1 MMTAMLSRDR
11 NGNCVTNAGT
21 ETVRHRGSICVII
34 SICMLLVTTAVTA
47 GTLDDINYTSLPGD
61 RVQLRLELS
70 EPAGSE
76 PLSFTIDNPARV
88 AIDFP
93 GTSLN
98 LAEKSQNIGIGN
110 AESVTAVE
118 AGGRTRVV
126 VNLVDMVPYD
136 ISTDGSVVTVTLD
149 GGAADISGK
158 IASDTATLPGFAT
171 DARIN
176 DIDFRRGP
184 GGEAQV
190 IVDLSNPDVGINIRE
205 QGKNVLIDFVDTTL
219 PEELDRRLD
228 VIDFATPAKEVDTF
242 AHGNG
247 TRMVITPVGLYEH
260 LAYQSENVFTIE
272 LKPLTPAEE
281 EQLKKDKFGYTGER
295 LSLNFQNIEVRAVLQ
310 LIADFSEFNLVASD
324 TVGGNVT
331 LRLKNVPW
339 DQAMDIILKSKGL
352 GMRQI
357 GNVVMVAPQEEIA
370 AREKL
375 ELEAQQQIRELAP
388 LRTEFVQVNYA
399 KASDIATLIKDDAN
413 NLLSD
418 RGNVTV
424 DARTNTLLVQDT
436 ATQLTDIR
444 EVVVALDV
452 PVRQV
457 LIESRIVIANEDFSK
472 ELGVRFGYSHA
483 NDLKNAAL
491 TAAGGTKSDFIS
503 FTGGAI
509 AGDTDYGSTTAFNT
523 DGLENYIVDLGVAG
537 PAAAFKWSIGRIGSY
552 LLQLELSALQ
562 AEGRGEVVSSPRVI
576 TANQKEAIIEAG
588 TEIPYQEASSSGATS
603 VSFKKAV
610 LSLKVTPHITPDDR
624 IIMDL
629 AINKDSVGEIF
640 NNIPSIDTNEVSTQ
654 VLVANGDTVV
664 LGGIFESD
672 NRDDTTSVPFFS
684 DLPYL
689 GRLFKRRSENASKQ
703 ELLVFVTPKILKDA
717 LSISSR

>member
-1 MMTAMLSRDR
+1 MMTAMLSANR
-11 NGNCVTNAGT
+11 NVKLTMRSRVKRALSVVST
-21 ETVRHRGSICVII
+21 AA
-34 SICMLLVTTAVTA
+34 MLVATSAWAVT
-47 GTLDDINYTSLPGD
+47 LDNINYTSLPGD

-70 EPAGSE
+70 EPVGAE

-88 AIDFP
+88 ALDFP
-93 GTSLN
+93 GTALN
-98 LAEKSQNIGIGN
+98 VAQKSQTIGIGN

-118 AGGRTRVV
+118 ADGRTRVV
-126 VNLVDMVPYD
+126 VNLVNLVPYD
-136 ISTDGSVVTVTLD
+136 IRSDGNIVTVTLD
-149 GGAADISGK
+149 GGAADIASQVSGEV
-158 IASDTATLPGFAT
+158 ATLPGGAT
-171 DARIN
+171 NAQIN
-176 DIDFRRGP
+176 DIDFRRGA

-190 IVDLSNPDVGINIRE
+190 IIALSNPDVGINIRE
-205 QGKNVLIDFVDTTL
+205 QGKNVIVDFVDTTL

-228 VIDFATPAKEVDTF
+228 VIDFATPAKEIDTF

-247 TRMVITPVGLYEH
+247 TRMVITPTGLYEH
-260 LAYQSENVFTIE
+260 LAYQSDNIFTLE

-281 EQLKKDKFGYTGER
+281 EELKKDKFGYTGER

-310 LIADFSEFNLVASD
+310 LIADFTEFNLVASD

-352 GMRQI
+352 GMRQV

-375 ELEAQQQIRELAP
+375 ELEAQQQIQELAP

-399 KASDIATLIKDDAN
+399 KAADIASLLKADEN

-418 RGNVTV
+418 RGNVSV
-424 DARTNTLLVQDT
+424 DERTNTLLIQDT
-436 ATQLTDIR
+436 SEQLSDIR
-444 EVVVALDV
+444 GVVQALDI

-472 ELGVRFGYSHA
+472 DLGVRFGYSHF
-483 NDLKNAAL
+483 NDPKNAAL
-491 TAAGGTKSDFIS
+491 TSANGTKSDFIS
-503 FTGGAI
+503 GIGGGI
-509 AGDTDYGSTTAFNT
+509 PGDVDYNGTTSFNT

-588 TEIPYQEASSSGATS
+588 TEIPYQEASSSGATAI
-603 VSFKKAV
+603 SFKKAV
-610 LSLKVTPHITPDDR
+610 LSLRVTPRITPDDR

-629 AINKDSVGEIF
+629 AVNKDSVGQVF
-640 NNIPSIDTNEVSTQ
+640 AGVPSIDTNEVSTQ

-664 LGGIFESD
+664 LGGIFESEH
-672 NRDDTTSVPFFS
+672 RDDVTSVPFFG

-689 GRLFKRRSENASKQ
+689 GRLFKNTSVDSTKQ
-703 ELLVFVTPKILKDA
+703 ELLVFVTPKILKDS
-717 LSISSR
+717 LSLSSR

>member
-1 MMTAMLSRDR
+1 MMTAMLSANR
-11 NGNCVTNAGT
+11 NVKSTMRAR
-21 ETVRHRGSICVII
+21 VKRALSVV
-34 SICMLLVTTAVTA
+34 SAAAMLVATSAWA
-47 GTLDDINYTSLPGD
+47 ATLDNINFTSLPGD

-70 EPAGSE
+70 EPVGAE

-88 AIDFP
+88 ALDFP
-93 GTSLN
+93 GTALN
-98 LAEKSQNIGIGN
+98 VAQKSQNIGIGN
-110 AESVTAVE
+110 TESVTAVE
-118 AGGRTRVV
+118 ADGRTRVV
-126 VNLVDMVPYD
+126 VNLVNLVPYD
-136 ISTDGSVVTVTLD
+136 IKSDGNIVTVTLE
-149 GGAADISGK
+149 GGAADI
-158 IASDTATLPGFAT
+158 ASEVSSEVATLPGGAT
-171 DARIN
+171 NAQIN
-176 DIDFRRGP
+176 DIDFRRGA

-190 IVDLSNPDVGINIRE
+190 IIALSNPDVGINIRE
-205 QGKNVLIDFVDTTL
+205 QGKNIIVDFVDTAL

-228 VIDFATPAKEVDTF
+228 VIDFATPAKEIDTF

-247 TRMVITPVGLYEH
+247 TRMVITPSGLYEH
-260 LAYQSENVFTIE
+260 LAYQSDNVFTLE

-281 EQLKKDKFGYTGER
+281 EELKKDKFGYTGER

-310 LIADFSEFNLVASD
+310 LIADFTEFNLVASD
-324 TVGGNVT
+324 TVSGNVT

-352 GMRQI
+352 GMRQV

-375 ELEAQQQIRELAP
+375 ELEAQQQIQELAP

-399 KASDIATLIKDDAN
+399 KAVDIAGLIKADEN
-413 NLLSD
+413 KLLSD

-424 DARTNTLLVQDT
+424 DERTNTLLIQDT
-436 ATQLTDIR
+436 AEQLSDIR
-444 EVVVALDV
+444 GVVQALDI

-472 ELGVRFGYSHA
+472 DLGVRFGYSQF
-483 NDLKNAAL
+483 NDQKNAAL
-491 TAAGGTKSDFIS
+491 TNANGTKSDFIS
-503 FTGGAI
+503 AVGGGI
-509 AGDTDYGSTTAFNT
+509 AGDTDYNGTTAFHT

-576 TANQKEAIIEAG
+576 TANQKEAVIEAG
-588 TEIPYQEASSSGATS
+588 TEIPYQEASSSGATAI
-603 VSFKKAV
+603 SFKKAV
-610 LSLKVTPHITPDDR
+610 LSLRVTPRITPDDR

-629 AINKDSVGEIF
+629 SVNKDSVGQVF
-640 NNIPSIDTNEVSTQ
+640 AGVPSIDTNEVSTQ

-664 LGGIFESD
+664 LGGIFESEH
-672 NRDDTTSVPFFS
+672 RDDVTSVPFFG

-689 GRLFKRRSENASKQ
+689 GRLFKNTSVDSTKQ
-703 ELLVFVTPKILKDA
+703 ELLVFVTPKILKDS
-717 LSISSR
+717 LSLSSR